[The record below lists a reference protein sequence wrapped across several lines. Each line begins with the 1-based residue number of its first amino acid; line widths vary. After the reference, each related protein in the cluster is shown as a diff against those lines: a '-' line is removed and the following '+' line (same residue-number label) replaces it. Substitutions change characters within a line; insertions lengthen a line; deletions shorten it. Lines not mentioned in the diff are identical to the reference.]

1 MGLREI
7 QPRFSKPI
15 PPEPPASNPYRETRP
30 SHPQDQGRSRISGG
44 SATCAAG
51 DVPQH
56 RRRRQFRFDHH
67 RLRGSLPGRGF
78 HRGRHWMFPGVPTNA
93 LEPHRRS
100 ADRTLGWVDHR
111 PLDRVAHLNTNII
124 PVAPKS
130 GHAPYWVLTVVG
142 LVFALAGLL
151 VWGMAW
157 RQLAYEKRQG
167 GPPPGSTASN
177 KAASRSLRK
186 WKGLPLREGPSCSWR
201 NPVRFM
207 APARM

>member
-111 PLDRVAHLNTNII
+111 PLDRVAHLNTNITAEFSRV
-124 PVAPKS
+124 PGVAVTGARHGHFLRGLAQAMRS
-130 GHAPYWVLTVVG
+130 GVDRR
-142 LVFALAGLL
+142 
-151 VWGMAW
+151 M
-157 RQLAYEKRQG
+157 
-167 GPPPGSTASN
+167 
-177 KAASRSLRK
+177 RSSQTLSWLRPNHRT
-186 WKGLPLREGPSCSWR
+186 WSP
-201 NPVRFM
+201 
-207 APARM
+207 